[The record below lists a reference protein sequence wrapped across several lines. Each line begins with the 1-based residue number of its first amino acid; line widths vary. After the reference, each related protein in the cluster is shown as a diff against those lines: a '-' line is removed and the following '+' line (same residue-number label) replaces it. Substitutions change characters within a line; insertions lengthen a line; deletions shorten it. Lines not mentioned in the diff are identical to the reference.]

1 MATKKETDKK
11 VVEKADHKDG
21 EKTDKKGKK
30 ASGTAKKP
38 AAKKPATKESAAKK
52 PAAKKVEA
60 KKASAK
66 KPVAK
71 KASKEESPKEKAS
84 RGESSASVNPTK
96 KDSKSK
102 GLTAAQKKEIE
113 SFIESLSNPSRRR
126 RQEAAHEIAEIAQ
139 TTPEAFEGR
148 VEDLIDALY
157 RPEAQTR
164 WEILAALASL
174 SESYGNEVIKAFDG
188 AEASLFDDTS
198 STVRLAAFLFLTRY
212 GATSQ
217 KHSDQAWPLLNEAIQ
232 CYHGDAEYYD
242 MLVGTLNFAK
252 GTVSKETKAAL
263 KERFAFDA
271 ENATG
276 YIQKF
281 SAEIVAAAQQL
292 YFAARSFSRHGGC
305 EEKRACICE
314 GECA

>member
-21 EKTDKKGKK
+21 EKTDKKSKK
-30 ASGTAKKP
+30 ASGSAKKS
-38 AAKKPATKESAAKK
+38 AAKESAAKK
-52 PAAKKVEA
+52 PVAKKVAA
-60 KKASAK
+60 KKASTK
-66 KPVAK
+66 KPAAK
-71 KASKEESPKEKAS
+71 KASKEKISKEEPSVQAS
-84 RGESSASVNPTK
+84 PTK

-139 TTPEAFEGR
+139 TAPEAFEGR

-252 GTVSKETKAAL
+252 GAVSKETKAAL

-281 SAEIVAAAQQL
+281 SAEIVAAAQ
-292 YFAARSFSRHGGC
+292 
-305 EEKRACICE
+305 
-314 GECA
+314 

>member
-21 EKTDKKGKK
+21 EKTDKKSKK
-30 ASGTAKKP
+30 ASGSAKKS
-38 AAKKPATKESAAKK
+38 AAKESAAKK
-52 PAAKKVEA
+52 PVAKKVA
-60 KKASAK
+60 AK

-71 KASKEESPKEKAS
+71 KVAAKKASTKKPAAKKASK
-84 RGESSASVNPTK
+84 GESSAPVSPAK

-139 TTPEAFEGR
+139 TAPEAFEGR

-252 GTVSKETKAAL
+252 GAVSKETKAAL

-281 SAEIVAAAQQL
+281 SAEIVAAAQ
-292 YFAARSFSRHGGC
+292 
-305 EEKRACICE
+305 
-314 GECA
+314 

>member
-11 VVEKADHKDG
+11 VVEKASHKDG
-21 EKTDKKGKK
+21 EKTDKKSKK
-30 ASGTAKKP
+30 ASGTTKKFTAKKP
-38 AAKKPATKESAAKK
+38 AAKESADKKVAAKKASTKK
-52 PAAKKVEA
+52 PAAKK
-60 KKASAK
+60 S
-66 KPVAK
+66 
-71 KASKEESPKEKAS
+71 SKEEPSKEKAS
-84 RGESSASVNPTK
+84 KGESSASVNPTK

-164 WEILAALASL
+164 WEILAALANL
-174 SESYGNEVIKAFDG
+174 SELYGNEVIKAFDG

-252 GTVSKETKAAL
+252 GAVSKETKAAL

-281 SAEIVAAAQQL
+281 SAEIVAAAQ
-292 YFAARSFSRHGGC
+292 
-305 EEKRACICE
+305 
-314 GECA
+314 

>member
-21 EKTDKKGKK
+21 EKTDKKSKK
-30 ASGTAKKP
+30 TSGTAKKSTAKKP
-38 AAKKPATKESAAKK
+38 AAKESADKKVAAKKTSTKK
-52 PAAKKVEA
+52 PAAKK
-60 KKASAK
+60 
-66 KPVAK
+66 
-71 KASKEESPKEKAS
+71 ASKEGSPKEKAS
-84 RGESSASVNPTK
+84 KEETSAPVSPTK

-102 GLTAAQKKEIE
+102 GITATQKKEIE

-126 RQEAAHEIAEIAQ
+126 RQEAAHKIAEIAQ

-252 GTVSKETKAAL
+252 GAISKETKAAL

-281 SAEIVAAAQQL
+281 SAEIVAAAQ
-292 YFAARSFSRHGGC
+292 
-305 EEKRACICE
+305 
-314 GECA
+314 

>member
-21 EKTDKKGKK
+21 EKTDKKSKK
-30 ASGTAKKP
+30 ASGTTKKP
-38 AAKKPATKESAAKK
+38 AAKKTAAKESAAKK
-52 PAAKKVEA
+52 PVAKKVAA
-60 KKASAK
+60 KKASTKKLTAK
-66 KPVAK
+66 KS
-71 KASKEESPKEKAS
+71 SKEESSKEKAS
-84 RGESSASVNPTK
+84 KGESSAPVSLTK

-139 TTPEAFEGR
+139 TTPEAFKGR

-252 GTVSKETKAAL
+252 GVVSKETKAAL

-281 SAEIVAAAQQL
+281 SAEIVAAAQ
-292 YFAARSFSRHGGC
+292 
-305 EEKRACICE
+305 
-314 GECA
+314 

>member
-21 EKTDKKGKK
+21 EKTDKKSKK
-30 ASGTAKKP
+30 ASGSAKKS
-38 AAKKPATKESAAKK
+38 AAKESTVKKADAKESTASKTSTKK
-52 PAAKKVEA
+52 PAAKKVAA
-60 KKASAK
+60 KKASTK
-66 KPVAK
+66 KPAAK

-84 RGESSASVNPTK
+84 KGESSAPVSPAK

-139 TTPEAFEGR
+139 TAPEAFEGR

-252 GTVSKETKAAL
+252 GAVSKETKAAL

-281 SAEIVAAAQQL
+281 SAEIVAAAQ
-292 YFAARSFSRHGGC
+292 
-305 EEKRACICE
+305 
-314 GECA
+314 

>member
-11 VVEKADHKDG
+11 VVEKASHKDG
-21 EKTDKKGKK
+21 EKTDKKSKK
-30 ASGTAKKP
+30 ASGTAKK
-38 AAKKPATKESAAKK
+38 TAAKK
-52 PAAKKVEA
+52 PAAKESTVKQADVKDSTANKTPTKKVAA

-66 KPVAK
+66 KPAAK
-71 KASKEESPKEKAS
+71 KSSKEEPSKEKAS
-84 RGESSASVNPTK
+84 KGESSAPVSPAK

-139 TTPEAFEGR
+139 TAPEAFEGR

-252 GTVSKETKAAL
+252 GVVSKETKAAL

-281 SAEIVAAAQQL
+281 SAEIVAAAQ
-292 YFAARSFSRHGGC
+292 
-305 EEKRACICE
+305 
-314 GECA
+314 

>member
-11 VVEKADHKDG
+11 VVEKADYKDG
-21 EKTDKKGKK
+21 EKTDKKSEK
-30 ASGTAKKP
+30 ASGTTKKP
-38 AAKKPATKESAAKK
+38 AAKKGAAKEPAAKKATAKEVSAKKASTKKPSTKK
-52 PAAKKVEA
+52 PAAKK
-60 KKASAK
+60 
-66 KPVAK
+66 
-71 KASKEESPKEKAS
+71 ASKEKISKEEPSVQAS
-84 RGESSASVNPTK
+84 PTK

-139 TTPEAFEGR
+139 TAPEAFEGR

-164 WEILAALASL
+164 WEILAALASF

-252 GTVSKETKAAL
+252 GVVSKETKAAL

-281 SAEIVAAAQQL
+281 SAEIVAAAQ
-292 YFAARSFSRHGGC
+292 
-305 EEKRACICE
+305 
-314 GECA
+314 

>member
-11 VVEKADHKDG
+11 VVEKAGHKDG
-21 EKTDKKGKK
+21 EKTDKKSKK
-30 ASGTAKKP
+30 ASGTTKKFTAKKP
-38 AAKKPATKESAAKK
+38 AAKESADKKVAAKK
-52 PAAKKVEA
+52 T
-60 KKASAK
+60 STK
-66 KPVAK
+66 KPAAK
-71 KASKEESPKEKAS
+71 KASKEEAPAPVS
-84 RGESSASVNPTK
+84 PTK

-102 GLTAAQKKEIE
+102 ALTATQKKEIE
-113 SFIESLSNPSRRR
+113 SFIESLSNPIRRR

-252 GTVSKETKAAL
+252 GAISKETKAAL

-281 SAEIVAAAQQL
+281 SAEIVAAAQ
-292 YFAARSFSRHGGC
+292 
-305 EEKRACICE
+305 
-314 GECA
+314 

>member
-21 EKTDKKGKK
+21 EKTDKKSKK
-30 ASGTAKKP
+30 TSGTAKKSTAKKP
-38 AAKKPATKESAAKK
+38 AAKKATAKEVSAKKASTKKPSTKK
-52 PAAKKVEA
+52 PAAKK
-60 KKASAK
+60 
-66 KPVAK
+66 
-71 KASKEESPKEKAS
+71 ASKEKISKEEPSVQAS
-84 RGESSASVNPTK
+84 PTK

-252 GTVSKETKAAL
+252 GVVSKETKAAL

-281 SAEIVAAAQQL
+281 SAEIVAAAQ
-292 YFAARSFSRHGGC
+292 
-305 EEKRACICE
+305 
-314 GECA
+314 

>member
-21 EKTDKKGKK
+21 EKTDKKSKK
-30 ASGTAKKP
+30 ASGSAKKSAAKESTVKQADAKDSTANKTPTKKP
-38 AAKKPATKESAAKK
+38 AAKKASTKKLTAKK
-52 PAAKKVEA
+52 
-60 KKASAK
+60 S
-66 KPVAK
+66 
-71 KASKEESPKEKAS
+71 SKEESSKEKAS
-84 RGESSASVNPTK
+84 KGESSASVNPTK

-252 GTVSKETKAAL
+252 GVVSKETKAAL

-281 SAEIVAAAQQL
+281 SAEIVAAAQ
-292 YFAARSFSRHGGC
+292 
-305 EEKRACICE
+305 
-314 GECA
+314 

>member
-11 VVEKADHKDG
+11 VVEKADYKDG
-21 EKTDKKGKK
+21 EKTDKKSEK
-30 ASGTAKKP
+30 ASGTTKKP

-52 PAAKKVEA
+52 PVATEVAAKKPAAQKAAA
-60 KKASAK
+60 KKAPTK
-66 KPVAK
+66 KPAAR
-71 KASKEESPKEKAS
+71 KASKAEPPKEAS
-84 RGESSASVNPTK
+84 PTK

-139 TTPEAFEGR
+139 TAPEAFEGR

-252 GTVSKETKAAL
+252 GVVSKETKAAL

-281 SAEIVAAAQQL
+281 SAEIVAAAQ
-292 YFAARSFSRHGGC
+292 
-305 EEKRACICE
+305 
-314 GECA
+314 

>member
-21 EKTDKKGKK
+21 EKTDKKSKK
-30 ASGTAKKP
+30 ASGTTKKSTAKKP
-38 AAKKPATKESAAKK
+38 VAKESAD
-52 PAAKKVEA
+52 KKVAA
-60 KKASAK
+60 KKASTK
-66 KPVAK
+66 KPAAK

-84 RGESSASVNPTK
+84 KGESSAPVSPTK

-102 GLTAAQKKEIE
+102 ALTAAQKKEIE

-126 RQEAAHEIAEIAQ
+126 RQEAAHKIAEIAQ
-139 TTPEAFEGR
+139 TAPEAFAGR

-252 GTVSKETKAAL
+252 GAISKETKAAL

-281 SAEIVAAAQQL
+281 SAEIVAAAQ
-292 YFAARSFSRHGGC
+292 
-305 EEKRACICE
+305 
-314 GECA
+314 

>member
-21 EKTDKKGKK
+21 EKTDKKSKR
-30 ASGTAKKP
+30 ASGTTKKFTAKKP
-38 AAKKPATKESAAKK
+38 AAKESADKKVAAKK
-52 PAAKKVEA
+52 T
-60 KKASAK
+60 STK
-66 KPVAK
+66 KPAAK

-84 RGESSASVNPTK
+84 KEETSAPVSPTK

-102 GLTAAQKKEIE
+102 GLTATQKKEIE

-148 VEDLIDALY
+148 VEDFIDALY

-252 GTVSKETKAAL
+252 GAISKETKAAL

-281 SAEIVAAAQQL
+281 SAEIVAAAQ
-292 YFAARSFSRHGGC
+292 
-305 EEKRACICE
+305 
-314 GECA
+314 

>member
-21 EKTDKKGKK
+21 EKADKKSKK
-30 ASGTAKKP
+30 ASGTTKKFTAKKP
-38 AAKKPATKESAAKK
+38 AAKESADKKVAAKK
-52 PAAKKVEA
+52 T
-60 KKASAK
+60 STK
-66 KPVAK
+66 KPAAK

-84 RGESSASVNPTK
+84 KEETSAPVSPTK

-102 GLTAAQKKEIE
+102 GLTATQKKEIE

-252 GTVSKETKAAL
+252 GAISKETKAAL

-281 SAEIVAAAQQL
+281 SAEIVAAAQ
-292 YFAARSFSRHGGC
+292 
-305 EEKRACICE
+305 
-314 GECA
+314 

>member
-11 VVEKADHKDG
+11 VVEKADYKDG
-21 EKTDKKGKK
+21 EKTDKKSEK
-30 ASGTAKKP
+30 ASGTTKKP
-38 AAKKPATKESAAKK
+38 AAKKGAAKEPAAKKATAKEVSAKKASTKKPSTKK
-52 PAAKKVEA
+52 PAAKK
-60 KKASAK
+60 
-66 KPVAK
+66 
-71 KASKEESPKEKAS
+71 ASKEKISKEEPSVQAS
-84 RGESSASVNPTK
+84 PTK
-96 KDSKSK
+96 KDSK

-252 GTVSKETKAAL
+252 GVVSKETKAAL

-281 SAEIVAAAQQL
+281 SAEIVAAAQ
-292 YFAARSFSRHGGC
+292 
-305 EEKRACICE
+305 
-314 GECA
+314 

>member
-21 EKTDKKGKK
+21 EKTDKKSKK
-30 ASGTAKKP
+30 ASGTTKKS
-38 AAKKPATKESAAKK
+38 T
-52 PAAKKVEA
+52 
-60 KKASAK
+60 AK
-66 KPVAK
+66 KPVAKESADKKVAAKKTSTKKPAAK

-84 RGESSASVNPTK
+84 KEETSAPVSPTK

-102 GLTAAQKKEIE
+102 ALTATQKKEIE

-139 TTPEAFEGR
+139 TAPEAFEGR

-252 GTVSKETKAAL
+252 GAISKETKAAL

-281 SAEIVAAAQQL
+281 SAEIVAAAQ
-292 YFAARSFSRHGGC
+292 
-305 EEKRACICE
+305 
-314 GECA
+314 

>member
-21 EKTDKKGKK
+21 EKTDKKSKK
-30 ASGTAKKP
+30 ASGTTKKFTAKKP
-38 AAKKPATKESAAKK
+38 AAKESADKKVAAKK
-52 PAAKKVEA
+52 T
-60 KKASAK
+60 STK
-66 KPVAK
+66 KPAAK
-71 KASKEESPKEKAS
+71 KASKEEFPKEKAS
-84 RGESSASVNPTK
+84 KEETPAPVSPTK

-102 GLTAAQKKEIE
+102 ALTATQKKEIE

-139 TTPEAFEGR
+139 TTPEAFAGR

-252 GTVSKETKAAL
+252 GAISKETKTAL

-292 YFAARSFSRHGGC
+292 YFSARSFSRHGRC

>member
-21 EKTDKKGKK
+21 EKTDKKSKK
-30 ASGTAKKP
+30 TSGTAKKSTAKKP
-38 AAKKPATKESAAKK
+38 AAKESADKKVAAKKTSTKK
-52 PAAKKVEA
+52 PAAKK
-60 KKASAK
+60 
-66 KPVAK
+66 
-71 KASKEESPKEKAS
+71 ASKEGSPKEKAS
-84 RGESSASVNPTK
+84 KEETSAPVSPTK

-102 GLTAAQKKEIE
+102 GITATQKKEIE

-126 RQEAAHEIAEIAQ
+126 RQEAAHKIAEIAQ

-252 GTVSKETKAAL
+252 GAISKETKAAL

-281 SAEIVAAAQQL
+281 SSEIV
-292 YFAARSFSRHGGC
+292 
-305 EEKRACICE
+305 EESMYM
-314 GECA
+314 

>member
-21 EKTDKKGKK
+21 EKADKKSKK
-30 ASGTAKKP
+30 ASGTTKKT
-38 AAKKPATKESAAKK
+38 AAKKPVAKKVAAKK
-52 PAAKKVEA
+52 P
-60 KKASAK
+60 STK
-66 KPVAK
+66 KPAAK
-71 KASKEESPKEKAS
+71 KASKEESPKEKTS
-84 RGESSASVNPTK
+84 KEEASVQASPTK
-96 KDSKSK
+96 KNSKSK
-102 GLTAAQKKEIE
+102 GLTATQKKEIE

-148 VEDLIDALY
+148 IEDLIDALY

-164 WEILAALASL
+164 WEILAALANL
-174 SESYGNEVIKAFDG
+174 SEFYGNEVVKAFDG

-252 GTVSKETKAAL
+252 GAVSKETKAAL

-281 SAEIVAAAQQL
+281 SAEIVAAAQ
-292 YFAARSFSRHGGC
+292 
-305 EEKRACICE
+305 
-314 GECA
+314 

>member
-11 VVEKADHKDG
+11 VVEKADYKDG
-21 EKTDKKGKK
+21 EKTDKKSEK
-30 ASGTAKKP
+30 ASGTTKKP
-38 AAKKPATKESAAKK
+38 AAKKGAAKEPAAKKATAKEVSAKKASTKK
-52 PAAKKVEA
+52 PAAKK
-60 KKASAK
+60 
-66 KPVAK
+66 
-71 KASKEESPKEKAS
+71 ASKEKISKEEPSVQAS
-84 RGESSASVNPTK
+84 PTK

-252 GTVSKETKAAL
+252 GVVSKETKAAL

-281 SAEIVAAAQQL
+281 SAEIVAAAQ
-292 YFAARSFSRHGGC
+292 
-305 EEKRACICE
+305 
-314 GECA
+314 

>member
-11 VVEKADHKDG
+11 VVEKADHKDS
-21 EKTDKKGKK
+21 EKTDKKSKK
-30 ASGTAKKP
+30 ASGTTKKFTAKKP
-38 AAKKPATKESAAKK
+38 AAKESADKKVAAKK
-52 PAAKKVEA
+52 T
-60 KKASAK
+60 STK
-66 KPVAK
+66 KPAAK
-71 KASKEESPKEKAS
+71 KASKEEFPKEKAS
-84 RGESSASVNPTK
+84 KEETPAPVSPTK

-102 GLTAAQKKEIE
+102 ALTATQKKEIE

-139 TTPEAFEGR
+139 TTPEAFAGR

-217 KHSDQAWPLLNEAIQ
+217 KHSDQAWPLLKEAIQ

-252 GTVSKETKAAL
+252 GVVSKETKAAL

-281 SAEIVAAAQQL
+281 SAEIVAAAQ
-292 YFAARSFSRHGGC
+292 
-305 EEKRACICE
+305 
-314 GECA
+314 

>member
-21 EKTDKKGKK
+21 EKTDKKSKK
-30 ASGTAKKP
+30 ASGTTKK
-38 AAKKPATKESAAKK
+38 TAAKK
-52 PAAKKVEA
+52 PAAKGSA
-60 KKASAK
+60 AK

-71 KASKEESPKEKAS
+71 KVAAKKAPAKKAPAKKATAKKASKE
-84 RGESSASVNPTK
+84 ESSASVNPTK

-139 TTPEAFEGR
+139 TAPEAFEGR

-164 WEILAALASL
+164 WEILAALANL
-174 SESYGNEVIKAFDG
+174 SELYGNEVIKAFDG

-252 GTVSKETKAAL
+252 GAVSKETKAAL

-281 SAEIVAAAQQL
+281 SAEIVAAAQ
-292 YFAARSFSRHGGC
+292 
-305 EEKRACICE
+305 
-314 GECA
+314 

>member
-21 EKTDKKGKK
+21 EKTDKKSKR
-30 ASGTAKKP
+30 ASGTTKKFTAKKP
-38 AAKKPATKESAAKK
+38 AAKESADKKVAAKK
-52 PAAKKVEA
+52 T
-60 KKASAK
+60 STK
-66 KPVAK
+66 KPAAK

-174 SESYGNEVIKAFDG
+174 SESYGNKVIKAFDG

-252 GTVSKETKAAL
+252 GVVSKETKAAL

-281 SAEIVAAAQQL
+281 SAEIVAAAQ
-292 YFAARSFSRHGGC
+292 
-305 EEKRACICE
+305 
-314 GECA
+314 

>member
-21 EKTDKKGKK
+21 EKTDKKSKK
-30 ASGTAKKP
+30 ASGTTKKT
-38 AAKKPATKESAAKK
+38 AAKGSAAKK
-52 PAAKKVEA
+52 PVAKKVAA

-66 KPVAK
+66 KPAAK
-71 KASKEESPKEKAS
+71 KASKEESSKEKAS
-84 RGESSASVNPTK
+84 KGESSASVNPTK

-139 TTPEAFEGR
+139 TAPEAFEGR

-252 GTVSKETKAAL
+252 GAVSKETKAAL

-281 SAEIVAAAQQL
+281 SAEIVAAAQ
-292 YFAARSFSRHGGC
+292 
-305 EEKRACICE
+305 
-314 GECA
+314 

>member
-21 EKTDKKGKK
+21 EKTDKKSKK
-30 ASGTAKKP
+30 TSGTAKKSTAKKP
-38 AAKKPATKESAAKK
+38 AAKESADKKVAAKK
-52 PAAKKVEA
+52 T
-60 KKASAK
+60 STK
-66 KPVAK
+66 KPAAK
-71 KASKEESPKEKAS
+71 KASKEEFPKEKAS
-84 RGESSASVNPTK
+84 KEETPAPVSPTK

-102 GLTAAQKKEIE
+102 ALTATQKKEIE

-139 TTPEAFEGR
+139 TTPEAFAGR

-232 CYHGDAEYYD
+232 CHHGDAEYYD

-252 GTVSKETKAAL
+252 GAISKETKTAL

-281 SAEIVAAAQQL
+281 SAEIVAAAQ
-292 YFAARSFSRHGGC
+292 
-305 EEKRACICE
+305 
-314 GECA
+314 

>member
-21 EKTDKKGKK
+21 EKTDKKSKK
-30 ASGTAKKP
+30 ASGSAKKS
-38 AAKKPATKESAAKK
+38 AAKESAAKK
-52 PAAKKVEA
+52 PVAKKVA
-60 KKASAK
+60 AK

-84 RGESSASVNPTK
+84 KGESSAPVSPAK

-139 TTPEAFEGR
+139 TAPEAFEGR

-252 GTVSKETKAAL
+252 GAVSKETKAAL

-281 SAEIVAAAQQL
+281 SAEIVAAAQ
-292 YFAARSFSRHGGC
+292 
-305 EEKRACICE
+305 
-314 GECA
+314 

>member
-21 EKTDKKGKK
+21 EKTDKKSKK
-30 ASGTAKKP
+30 ASGSAKKS
-38 AAKKPATKESAAKK
+38 AAKESAAKK
-52 PAAKKVEA
+52 PVAKKVAAKKPVAKKVAA
-60 KKASAK
+60 KKASTK
-66 KPVAK
+66 KPAAK
-71 KASKEESPKEKAS
+71 KASKEESPKEKTS
-84 RGESSASVNPTK
+84 KEKTPKGESSAPVSPTK
-96 KDSKSK
+96 MDSNSK

-139 TTPEAFEGR
+139 TAPEAFEGR

-252 GTVSKETKAAL
+252 GAVSKETKAAL

-281 SAEIVAAAQQL
+281 SAEIVAAAQ
-292 YFAARSFSRHGGC
+292 
-305 EEKRACICE
+305 
-314 GECA
+314 

>member
-11 VVEKADHKDG
+11 VVEKADHKDS
-21 EKTDKKGKK
+21 EKTDKKSKK
-30 ASGTAKKP
+30 ASGSAKKS
-38 AAKKPATKESAAKK
+38 AAKESAAKK
-52 PAAKKVEA
+52 PVAKKVAAKKPVAKKVAA
-60 KKASAK
+60 KKASTK
-66 KPVAK
+66 KPAAK

-84 RGESSASVNPTK
+84 KGESSAPVSPAK

-139 TTPEAFEGR
+139 TAPEAFEGR

-252 GTVSKETKAAL
+252 GAVSKETKAAL

-281 SAEIVAAAQQL
+281 SAEIVAAAQ
-292 YFAARSFSRHGGC
+292 
-305 EEKRACICE
+305 
-314 GECA
+314 

>member
-21 EKTDKKGKK
+21 EKADKKSKK
-30 ASGTAKKP
+30 ASGSAKKS
-38 AAKKPATKESAAKK
+38 AAKESAAKK
-52 PAAKKVEA
+52 PVAKKVAAKKPVAKKVAA
-60 KKASAK
+60 KKASTK
-66 KPVAK
+66 KPAAK
-71 KASKEESPKEKAS
+71 KASKEESSKEKAS
-84 RGESSASVNPTK
+84 KGESSASVNPTK

-139 TTPEAFEGR
+139 TTPEVFEGR

-252 GTVSKETKAAL
+252 GVVSKETKAAL

-281 SAEIVAAAQQL
+281 SAEIVAAAQ
-292 YFAARSFSRHGGC
+292 
-305 EEKRACICE
+305 
-314 GECA
+314 

>member
-21 EKTDKKGKK
+21 EKTDKKSKK
-30 ASGTAKKP
+30 ASGTTKKS
-38 AAKKPATKESAAKK
+38 T
-52 PAAKKVEA
+52 
-60 KKASAK
+60 AK
-66 KPVAK
+66 KPVAKESADKKVAAKKTSTKKPAAK

-84 RGESSASVNPTK
+84 KEETSAPVSPTK

-102 GLTAAQKKEIE
+102 ALTATQKKEIE

-126 RQEAAHEIAEIAQ
+126 RQEAAHKIAEIAQ
-139 TTPEAFEGR
+139 TTPEAFAGR

-188 AEASLFDDTS
+188 TEASLFDDTS

-252 GTVSKETKAAL
+252 GAISKETKAAL

-281 SAEIVAAAQQL
+281 SAEIVAAAQ
-292 YFAARSFSRHGGC
+292 
-305 EEKRACICE
+305 
-314 GECA
+314 

>member
-11 VVEKADHKDG
+11 VVEKASHKDG
-21 EKTDKKGKK
+21 EKTDKKSKK
-30 ASGTAKKP
+30 ASGTTEKSTAKKG
-38 AAKKPATKESAAKK
+38 AAKESAAKK
-52 PAAKKVEA
+52 PVAKKVAA

-66 KPVAK
+66 KPTAK
-71 KASKEESPKEKAS
+71 KASK
-84 RGESSASVNPTK
+84 GESSAPVSPTK

-102 GLTAAQKKEIE
+102 SLTAAQKKEIE

-139 TTPEAFEGR
+139 TAPEAFEGR

-252 GTVSKETKAAL
+252 GAVSKETKAAL

-281 SAEIVAAAQQL
+281 SAEIVAAAQ
-292 YFAARSFSRHGGC
+292 
-305 EEKRACICE
+305 
-314 GECA
+314 

>member
-1 MATKKETDKK
+1 MATKRETDKK

-21 EKTDKKGKK
+21 EKTDKKSKK
-30 ASGTAKKP
+30 ASGTTKK
-38 AAKKPATKESAAKK
+38 TAAKK
-52 PAAKKVEA
+52 PAAKKVA
-60 KKASAK
+60 ARKASAK
-66 KPVAK
+66 KPAAK
-71 KASKEESPKEKAS
+71 KSSKEEPSKEKAS
-84 RGESSASVNPTK
+84 KGESSAPVSPAK

-139 TTPEAFEGR
+139 TAPEAFEGR

-252 GTVSKETKAAL
+252 GAVSKETKAAL

-281 SAEIVAAAQQL
+281 SAEIVAAAQ
-292 YFAARSFSRHGGC
+292 
-305 EEKRACICE
+305 
-314 GECA
+314 

>member
-21 EKTDKKGKK
+21 EKTDKKSKK
-30 ASGTAKKP
+30 ASGSAKKSAAKESTVKQADAKDSTANKTPTKKP
-38 AAKKPATKESAAKK
+38 AAKKASTKKLTAKK
-52 PAAKKVEA
+52 
-60 KKASAK
+60 S
-66 KPVAK
+66 
-71 KASKEESPKEKAS
+71 SKEESSKEKAS
-84 RGESSASVNPTK
+84 KGESSASVNPTK

-252 GTVSKETKAAL
+252 GAVSKETKAAL

-281 SAEIVAAAQQL
+281 SAEIVAAAQ
-292 YFAARSFSRHGGC
+292 
-305 EEKRACICE
+305 
-314 GECA
+314 

>member
-30 ASGTAKKP
+30 AFGTTKKTTAKKP
-38 AAKKPATKESAAKK
+38 AAKESAAKK
-52 PAAKKVEA
+52 PAAKKVA
-60 KKASAK
+60 ARKASAK
-66 KPVAK
+66 KPAAK
-71 KASKEESPKEKAS
+71 KASKE
-84 RGESSASVNPTK
+84 ESSASVNPTK

-139 TTPEAFEGR
+139 TAPEAFEGR

-242 MLVGTLNFAK
+242 MLVGTLNFVK
-252 GTVSKETKAAL
+252 GAVSKETKAAL

-281 SAEIVAAAQQL
+281 SAEIVAAAQ
-292 YFAARSFSRHGGC
+292 
-305 EEKRACICE
+305 
-314 GECA
+314 

>member
-11 VVEKADHKDG
+11 VVEKAGHKDG
-21 EKTDKKGKK
+21 EKTDKKSKK
-30 ASGTAKKP
+30 ASGTTKKFTAKKP
-38 AAKKPATKESAAKK
+38 AAKESADKKVAAKK
-52 PAAKKVEA
+52 T
-60 KKASAK
+60 STK
-66 KPVAK
+66 KPAAK
-71 KASKEESPKEKAS
+71 KASKEEFPKEKAS
-84 RGESSASVNPTK
+84 KEEAPAPVSPTK

-102 GLTAAQKKEIE
+102 ALTATQKKEIE

-252 GTVSKETKAAL
+252 GAVSKETKAAL

-281 SAEIVAAAQQL
+281 SAEIVAAAQ
-292 YFAARSFSRHGGC
+292 
-305 EEKRACICE
+305 
-314 GECA
+314 

>member
-21 EKTDKKGKK
+21 EKTDKKSKR
-30 ASGTAKKP
+30 ASGTTKKFTAKKP
-38 AAKKPATKESAAKK
+38 AAKESADKKVAAKK
-52 PAAKKVEA
+52 T
-60 KKASAK
+60 STK
-66 KPVAK
+66 KPAAK

-84 RGESSASVNPTK
+84 KEETPAPVSPTK

-102 GLTAAQKKEIE
+102 GLTATQKKEIE

-139 TTPEAFEGR
+139 TTPEAFAGR

-252 GTVSKETKAAL
+252 GAISKETKTAL

-281 SAEIVAAAQQL
+281 SAEIVAAAQ
-292 YFAARSFSRHGGC
+292 
-305 EEKRACICE
+305 
-314 GECA
+314 